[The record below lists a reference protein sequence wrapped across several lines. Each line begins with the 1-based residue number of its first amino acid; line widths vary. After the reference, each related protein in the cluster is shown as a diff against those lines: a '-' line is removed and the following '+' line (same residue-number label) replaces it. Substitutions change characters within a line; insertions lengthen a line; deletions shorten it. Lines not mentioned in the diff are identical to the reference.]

1 MATKTYILA
10 PNFTYKPTG
19 AIQLGSIIA
28 DPFRP
33 AKSLS
38 QATVPPAVETVVQ
51 YNHEASQQTSR
62 SLRLS
67 LWARILDA
75 AGAGVSASRAR
86 DKTDSICVERLETRY
101 LAQEPV
107 DNDPELAV
115 RLKEPRVRAAIEAGL
130 YGRAP
135 VYLISGVKIARGL
148 TVRSETGHI
157 VGGGVGLTVPAAQA
171 VGVDVGADVGG
182 ERGRGTMASFTS
194 GDEDVLIAYQVH
206 VLKAKG
212 SKAKERVTADVF
224 ESDASFL
231 HDEEETMGNEE
242 EENFIE
248 VHAAGVEELA
258 EVARQAEIT
267 VDSERAVGID
277 GRAFVCVQAR
287 EVSS

>member
-1 MATKTYILA
+1 MATKTYILT

-19 AIQLGSIIA
+19 SIQIGSIIT

-38 QATVPPAVETVVQ
+38 QPAVPPAVETV
-51 YNHEASQQTSR
+51 
-62 SLRLS
+62 
-67 LWARILDA
+67 
-75 AGAGVSASRAR
+75 GR
-86 DKTDSICVERLETRY
+86 DKTDSIFVERLETRY
-101 LAQEPV
+101 LAQEPA
-107 DNDPELAV
+107 DNDPELTM
-115 RLKEPRVRAAIEAGL
+115 RLKEPRVRAAIKAGI

-171 VGVDVGADVGG
+171 VGLNVGADVGG
-182 ERGRGTMASFTS
+182 ERGQGTMESFTN

-212 SKAKERVTADVF
+212 SKAKERVMADVF

-231 HDEEETMGNEE
+231 HDDKDTMGNED
-242 EENFIE
+242 EENFVE
-248 VHAAGVEELA
+248 VHTAGVEELA

-267 VDSERAVGID
+267 VDSERAVGTD
-277 GRAFVCVQAR
+277 DQLAV
-287 EVSS
+287 ETK